1 MADPLNIVVPVKGL
15 HDGKSRLANTLSPDE
30 RASLN
35 TFLADRTL
43 ACIANTR
50 PDTVRWVVS
59 PDPGVAGLARRHN
72 ANFHRQSGTGLNAG
86 LSEISRKLAPTRTL
100 YIAADLPG
108 LAIQDIE
115 WLSGTAGIAIAP
127 DEKGLGTNAL
137 SLPAPD
143 TISFRFGAGSF
154 EAHENEASS
163 TAFPVDIA
171 TLPGLLFDLDTKDDL
186 SRLEGWP

>member
-35 TFLADRTL
+35 AFLADRTL
-43 ACIANTR
+43 ACIADAQS
-50 PDTVRWVVS
+50 DTVRWVVS
-59 PDPGVAGLARRHN
+59 PDPGVAGLARQHD
-72 ANFHRQSGTGLNAG
+72 AKFHRQSGAGLNAG
-86 LSEISRKLAPTRTL
+86 LSEISRKLAPARTI

-108 LAIQDIE
+108 LAAQDIA
-115 WLSGTAGIAIAP
+115 WLSGTVGIAIAP

-143 TISFRFGAGSF
+143 SIAFRFGAGSF
-154 EAHENEASS
+154 EAHKNDASL
-163 TAFPVDIA
+163 TGFPLDIA